1 MKTVFPENQVNYVLR
16 MYLPRWNYEKI
27 IADIIRFCKETGTEH
42 VMLFTDA
49 QHMVWNQLTIEE
61 AREEAENIRRAIA
74 DLGKHGIKVGINS
87 SYNMLMSRFD
97 HTEHN
102 PQYKHWAT
110 LADGTCDKR
119 TPCLL
124 DPALKVYLDEFY
136 RILAATNAEY
146 IYIDDDHRYIFAGR
160 NNTWGCMCDLH
171 LAEFSKLTGREWT
184 RPELQKAILNDK
196 AVQKQWIMFLKK
208 PLEELAAV
216 ISNAVH
222 SVNPEMTVGVMV
234 PCLHC
239 TTLYDYDLPK
249 MARIFQPEGKLLLR
263 PCIGPY
269 SDRDRQ
275 QIVPGLFYMET
286 IGHIMGDSA
295 EYTPEIETTPFTR
308 FSKSME
314 VIRFHI
320 SQGIINRMF
329 NPAISACGY
338 VGNSPFFE
346 PEIAKMLKREK
357 PYFEALRKI
366 APERGTKK
374 GVGLR
379 YHRSSALNTPNMYS
393 AISDYYLPAFAHHD
407 FLANSGF
414 CLTYDKSP
422 VTFLA
427 GDSVYSFSDEQ
438 LMEYLKGNLILDSVA
453 ARAFADRGLLEYTG
467 ASTAKMDVPFGAEY
481 FSDPE
486 YCGEYAGTY
495 GPLKDTPLSDV
506 QKIIDVQTGAKVLS
520 ELTNHDLET
529 ICPAMT
535 IFENKLGG
543 KVAVMALRVGPAA
556 YDLRHFIS
564 YQKQLLMRNILNWM
578 DPMAIPAFVEDP
590 TCFAVQYFDNG
601 KDVLIGLTNTSY
613 DIAHELTISF
623 TDKALDPENGKY
635 LREDGELRPFTEI
648 AVKLDDGKWKI
659 TKDLSIFHYFA
670 IQIPKKG

>member
-27 IADIIRFCKETGTEH
+27 IADIIKFCKETGTEH

-61 AREEAENIRRAIA
+61 AREEAENISRAIA

-171 LAEFSKLTGREWT
+171 LAEFSKLTGKEWT

-196 AVQKQWIMFLKK
+196 TVQKQWIMFLKK

-286 IGHIMGDSA
+286 IDTSWAILPNTRRKSKPLPLPASQRVWKSSVSTSPRGSSTGCSTRRSLLADMW
-295 EYTPEIETTPFTR
+295 ETAR
-308 FSKSME
+308 SLNRKSPKCSNGKSPTLK
-314 VIRFHI
+314 H
-320 SQGIINRMF
+320 
-329 NPAISACGY
+329 CGKSLR
-338 VGNSPFFE
+338 NAAP
-346 PEIAKMLKREK
+346 KRE
-357 PYFEALRKI
+357 
-366 APERGTKK
+366 
-374 GVGLR
+374 
-379 YHRSSALNTPNMYS
+379 SA
-393 AISDYYLPAFAHHD
+393 
-407 FLANSGF
+407 
-414 CLTYDKSP
+414 
-422 VTFLA
+422 
-427 GDSVYSFSDEQ
+427 
-438 LMEYLKGNLILDSVA
+438 
-453 ARAFADRGLLEYTG
+453 
-467 ASTAKMDVPFGAEY
+467 
-481 FSDPE
+481 
-486 YCGEYAGTY
+486 
-495 GPLKDTPLSDV
+495 
-506 QKIIDVQTGAKVLS
+506 
-520 ELTNHDLET
+520 
-529 ICPAMT
+529 
-535 IFENKLGG
+535 
-543 KVAVMALRVGPAA
+543 
-556 YDLRHFIS
+556 
-564 YQKQLLMRNILNWM
+564 
-578 DPMAIPAFVEDP
+578 
-590 TCFAVQYFDNG
+590 
-601 KDVLIGLTNTSY
+601 
-613 DIAHELTISF
+613 
-623 TDKALDPENGKY
+623 
-635 LREDGELRPFTEI
+635 
-648 AVKLDDGKWKI
+648 
-659 TKDLSIFHYFA
+659 
-670 IQIPKKG
+670 